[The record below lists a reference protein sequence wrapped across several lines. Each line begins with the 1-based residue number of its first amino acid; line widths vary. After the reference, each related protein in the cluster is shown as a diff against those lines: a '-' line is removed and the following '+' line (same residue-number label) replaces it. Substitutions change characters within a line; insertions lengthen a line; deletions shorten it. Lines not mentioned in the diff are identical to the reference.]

1 MALGK
6 KTGRCRICEK
16 ERKTEWHHIIS
27 QHHAKKT
34 GQDHLIYNPNN
45 VVELC
50 KICHNQTTASKSRY
64 RLKIKKEINQRK
76 EYIEKRKIERTRIKE
91 NQKQPRIENLEKE
104 REDDIYQEITEV
116 IKLVTGEFTKAK
128 RDIKKEFNGIL
139 SYLLLGK

>member
-1 MALGK
+1 MTLGI

-16 ERKTEWHHIIS
+16 EKKTEWHHIIS

-50 KICHNQTTASKSRY
+50 KKCHNQTTASKCRY
-64 RLKIKKEINQRK
+64 RFKKEKEINQKK
-76 EYIEKRKIERTRIKE
+76 EYIQKRKIERTRIKE
-91 NQKQPRIENLEKE
+91 NQKQPKIENAGKE
-104 REDDIYQEITEV
+104 PEDIIYQEITEV

>member
-1 MALGK
+1 MTLGI

-16 ERKTEWHHIIS
+16 EKKTEWHHIIS

-50 KICHNQTTASKSRY
+50 KKCHNQTTASKCRY
-64 RLKIKKEINQRK
+64 RFKKEKEINQKK
-76 EYIEKRKIERTRIKE
+76 EYIQKRKIERTRIKE
-91 NQKQPRIENLEKE
+91 NQKQPKIENTEKE
-104 REDDIYQEITEV
+104 PEDIIYQEITEV
-116 IKLVTGEFTKAK
+116 IKLVTEELTKAK

>member
-1 MALGK
+1 MTLGI

-16 ERKTEWHHIIS
+16 EEKTEWHHIIS

-50 KICHNQTTASKSRY
+50 KKCHNQTTASKCRY
-64 RLKIKKEINQRK
+64 RFKIEKEINQKK

-91 NQKQPRIENLEKE
+91 NQKQPKIENAEKE
-104 REDDIYQEITEV
+104 PEDIIYQEITEV
-116 IKLVTGEFTKAK
+116 IKLVTGELTKAK